1 MHNFALKFILLWGW
15 RRLFVSMLAGI
26 VAALAAPP
34 IYLIFALLFSL
45 PVLVWILDGVNA
57 QSSSIWNRAPLAFM
71 TGWAF
76 GLGYFMP
83 NLYWV
88 SEAFLVDADAFSW
101 MIPFVVV
108 LFPLGLGLFH
118 GLATLFACLF
128 WTTGLARIVLL
139 ACAFTAL
146 EWVRGHIFTGFP
158 WATLGYSA
166 GAFEGLEQLAAYGG
180 VYGLTFLVVFVGAA
194 PAILAGEEDE
204 LPRGISG
211 RIFVLATILVGTGAA
226 WSVGAAR
233 VSSGHVEFDDS
244 VKVRVVQPNIA
255 QNRKWDPRY
264 RTQIFTSL
272 LELSDMA
279 TTPEVT
285 GVKDVTH
292 VLWPESAI
300 PFLLEANLKAKAKIA
315 ELLPPNVTLITG
327 ALRRALP
334 GKPGEPDDNRARNS
348 VLVLNHEGKTVASYD
363 KAHLVPFGEYLPFAK
378 YLEPMGLRQLVTLP
392 GSFVPGVGPRTI
404 TLETAPPVS
413 LLVCYEIIF
422 PRAVIDRDKRP
433 GWILNVTNDA
443 WFGES
448 IGPRQHFAQSRM
460 RAIEEGIPVVRVA
473 NTGISAVIDPFGRT
487 LKSLP
492 IGRRGVL
499 DSALPKS
506 IPPTFY
512 ATFGDR
518 VVVALILMGLAFAI
532 FLSILTRGTLARNR
546 SIS

>member
-1 MHNFALKFILLWGW
+1 MNNFALKFILLWGW
-15 RRLFVSMLAGI
+15 RRLFVAALAGI

-34 IYLIFALLFSL
+34 IYLIFALFFSL

-57 QSSSIWNRAPLAFM
+57 QSSSMWNRAPAAFM

-76 GLGYFMP
+76 GFGYFAP

-88 SEAFLVDADAFSW
+88 AEAFLVDADVFSW
-101 MIPFVVV
+101 MIPFVVI
-108 LFPLGLGLFH
+108 LFPLGLGIFH
-118 GLATLFACLF
+118 GFAVLFASLF
-128 WTTGLARIVLL
+128 WTSGLARVALL
-139 ACAFTAL
+139 ASGFTAL

-158 WATLGYSA
+158 WATVGYSA

-180 VYGLTFLVVFVGAA
+180 VYGLTFLVVFAGAC
-194 PAILAGEEDE
+194 PAVLAGDDDE
-204 LPRGISG
+204 AERGVSG
-211 RIFVLATILVGTGAA
+211 RVFGMMAIVLATAVA
-226 WSVGAAR
+226 WIAGSAR
-233 VSSGHVEFDDS
+233 LSGSQPAFVED
-244 VKVRVVQPNIA
+244 VKVRVIQPNIA
-255 QNRKWDPRY
+255 QNRKWDPKY
-264 RTQIFTSL
+264 RTEIFDSL

-292 VLWPESAI
+292 VVWPESAL
-300 PFLLEANLKAKAKIA
+300 PFLLEANPRAREQIA
-315 ELLPPNVTLITG
+315 ELLPENVTLITG
-327 ALRRALP
+327 ALRRAP
-334 GKPGEPDDNRARNS
+334 VGRPGEPDDNRARNS
-348 VLVLNHEGKTVASYD
+348 VLVINHEGKTVASYD
-363 KAHLVPFGEYLPFAK
+363 KAHLVPFGEYLPFASW
-378 YLEPMGLRQLVTLP
+378 LEPLGLRQMVTLP
-392 GSFVPGVGPRTI
+392 GSFVPGFGPRTI
-404 TLETAPPVS
+404 SLQNAPPVS

-460 RAIEEGIPVVRVA
+460 RAIEEGLPVVRVA
-473 NTGISAVIDPFGRT
+473 NTGISAVIDPYGRT

-492 IGRRGVL
+492 LGRRGVV
-499 DSALPKS
+499 DSALPKA

-512 ATFGDR
+512 ATFGDKI
-518 VVVALILMGLAFAI
+518 VLMLVLFGLGLA
-532 FLSILTRGTLARNR
+532 LVLTILTRGPLARNR

>member
-1 MHNFALKFILLWGW
+1 MNNFALKFILLWGW
-15 RRLFVSMLAGI
+15 RRLFVAALAGI

-34 IYLIFALLFSL
+34 IYLIFALFFSL

-57 QSSSIWNRAPLAFM
+57 QSSSMWNRAPAAFM

-76 GLGYFMP
+76 GFGYFAP

-88 SEAFLVDADAFSW
+88 AEAFLVDADVFSW
-101 MIPFVVV
+101 MIPFVVI
-108 LFPLGLGLFH
+108 LFPLGLGIFH
-118 GLATLFACLF
+118 GFAVLFASLF
-128 WTTGLARIVLL
+128 WTSGLARVALL
-139 ACAFTAL
+139 ASGFTAL

-158 WATLGYSA
+158 WATVGYSA

-180 VYGLTFLVVFVGAA
+180 VYGLTFLVVFVGAS
-194 PAILAGEEDE
+194 PAILAADDDE
-204 LPRGISG
+204 ASRGLSG
-211 RIFVLATILVGTGAA
+211 RIFVVAMILAAVGAA
-226 WSVGAAR
+226 WSVGASR
-233 VSSGHVEFDDS
+233 LSGAQPEFEET
-244 VKVRVVQPNIA
+244 VKLRLIQPNIA
-255 QNRKWDPRY
+255 QNRKWDPKY
-264 RTQIFTSL
+264 RNEIFSTF

-292 VLWPESAI
+292 VVWPESAL
-300 PFLLEANLKAKAKIA
+300 PFLLEANPRAREQIA
-315 ELLPPNVTLITG
+315 ELLPENVTLITG
-327 ALRRALP
+327 ALRRAP
-334 GKPGEPDDNRARNS
+334 VGRPGEPDDNRARNS
-348 VLVLNHEGKTVASYD
+348 VLVINHEGKTVASYD
-363 KAHLVPFGEYLPFAK
+363 KAHLVPFGEYLPFASW
-378 YLEPMGLRQLVTLP
+378 LEPLGLRQMVTLP
-392 GSFVPGVGPRTI
+392 GSFVPGFGPRTI
-404 TLETAPPVS
+404 SLQNAPPVS

-460 RAIEEGIPVVRVA
+460 RAIEEGLPVVRVA
-473 NTGISAVIDPFGRT
+473 NTGISAVIDPYGRT

-492 IGRRGVL
+492 LGRRGVV
-499 DSALPKS
+499 DSALPKA

-512 ATFGDR
+512 ATFGDKI
-518 VVVALILMGLAFAI
+518 VLMLVLFGLGLA
-532 FLSILTRGTLARNR
+532 LVLTILTRGPLARNR